1 MDIKAL
7 EQKYNSY
14 QIEMRRYFH
23 AHPEPSMKEVKTA
36 AKIREELT
44 ATGIEWKPCGKSGL
58 GTLATIKGG
67 RPGSKTFLNRADID
81 GLSVTEKTG
90 LPFASENVGFMHA
103 CGHDCHISM
112 LLTAARIFNDIKA
125 EIPGTVKLIFQPA
138 EEVALGALDMIE
150 GGVLEGVDAMFGMH
164 VWSELPA
171 GKFSLEAGGRMGATD
186 QFHIAIT
193 GKSGHAALPHHCVD
207 ATPAMAAT
215 ILNLQT
221 IVSRN
226 CNPIRPLVVTVGQAA
241 SGSRWNVISGAA
253 TIDGTVRSLD
263 NATRDMAEASLK
275 RIAADTAAA
284 FGCKAEVK
292 YDRLCDVVDNN
303 PEIAEIGREAA
314 KKVLGADCIAHDDPT
329 MGGEDFGFYCSH
341 VPAAFGLFGIRNEA
355 CGACYPQHSDHYTVD
370 ESTLIKGALL
380 HVQTALDFLEKNA

>member
-7 EQKYNSY
+7 EEKFTPY

-23 AHPEPSMKEVKTA
+23 AHPEPSMKEFKTA
-36 AKIREELT
+36 EKIREELT
-44 ATGIEWKPCGKSGL
+44 AAGIEWKPCGKSGL

-67 RPGSKTFLNRADID
+67 RPGRKTFLNRADID

-90 LPFASENVGFMHA
+90 LPFASQNPGFMHA

-112 LLTAARIFNDIKA
+112 LLTAAHIFNEVKD

-138 EEVALGALDMIE
+138 EETALGAPDMIE
-150 GGVLEGVDAMFGMH
+150 GGALEGVDAMFGMH

-186 QFHIAIT
+186 LFHIAIT

-226 CNPIRPLVVTVGQAA
+226 ANPIRPIVVTVGQAV

-253 TIDGTVRSLD
+253 TIDGTVRTLD

-329 MGGEDFGFYCSH
+329 MGGEDFGFYCSK

-370 ESTLIKGALL
+370 ESALIKGALL
-380 HVQTALDFLEKNA
+380 HVQTALDYLEKNK